1 MFTFTNDS
9 MVKNQNEVRAKVAE
23 MFREFLVEKFGEENV
38 SLVGSNEYAFVAGT
52 VENKNGV
59 FDMVMT
65 VKPVA
70 KNYEDTVRSK
80 KVVEAYDRIAE
91 AEAYAMEIADKAKAR
106 EVAKAE
112 RERKKAEKN
121 AK

>member
-9 MVKNQNEVRAKVAE
+9 MVKNQNEARAKVAE

-91 AEAYAMEIADKAKAR
+91 AEAYTMEIADKAKAR

-112 RERKKAEKN
+112 RERKKTEKN

>member
-9 MVKNQNEVRAKVAE
+9 MVKNQNEARTKVAE
-23 MFREFLVEKFGEENV
+23 MFREFLIEKFGEENV

-91 AEAYAMEIADKAKAR
+91 AEAYEMEIADKAKAR
-106 EVAKAE
+106 EEAKAE